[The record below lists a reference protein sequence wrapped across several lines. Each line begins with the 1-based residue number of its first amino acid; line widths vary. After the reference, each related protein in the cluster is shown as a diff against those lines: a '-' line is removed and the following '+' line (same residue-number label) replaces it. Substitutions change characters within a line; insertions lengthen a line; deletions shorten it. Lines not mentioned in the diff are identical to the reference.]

1 VGKDMTYT
9 LPVKYLEESDEYYI
23 EFPDSVMEE
32 LKWNVGDELEWKDN
46 NDGSFIVSKKEIK

>member
-1 VGKDMTYT
+1 MTYT

-23 EFPDSVMEE
+23 EFPDGVMEE
-32 LKWNVGDELEWKDN
+32 LKWNVGDELVWKDN